1 MMIRVNLVD
10 VLIFV
15 DPIDTPWTNTT
26 LYGVPGYPGDNNF
39 NCFNNNVI
47 KCFSL
52 VYRNRPTILARKSTG
67 AFANAMNRMNLSVS
81 YDYAIAFMK

>member
-1 MMIRVNLVD
+1 MIIRVNLVD

-39 NCFNNNVI
+39 ILSNNFFIIVY
-47 KCFSL
+47 SL
-52 VYRNRPTILARKSTG
+52 VYRDRSTILATESAG
-67 AFANAMNRMNLSVS
+67 AFANAMNNMNLSIS

>member
-26 LYGVPGYPGDNNF
+26 LYGVPGVPF
-39 NCFNNNVI
+39 N
-47 KCFSL
+47 SS
-52 VYRNRPTILARKSTG
+52 RNKPTILATESEKHLQ
-67 AFANAMNRMNLSVS
+67 ML
-81 YDYAIAFMK
+81 